1 MIMKPASAAP
11 LFILSV
17 ICLNACAV
25 PDVKTE
31 IGVSQ
36 KALQAVDMPMD
47 KVLAAGEARALA
59 QQVDALIR
67 AGEYVYEPSEACYL
81 IGNNEFTSEPCA
93 LEEAFMPDSN
103 LVRFRNARAILE
115 SMKLYL
121 KSVAELAASDTPGK
135 IAANTQQLFADL
147 DTLSKTAPGILDA
160 DANAGLQKRS
170 TSVPIIFEFAAEQA
184 RNNALRK
191 AVRSGDE
198 AVELGV
204 LTMIAFLRE
213 SGDAPRAGGLAEIS
227 AAADRVED
235 TRTSGSPA
243 EYKAALAALKRTT
256 ERVEKGRKE
265 SLEAGLISFRLAH
278 RAMAEKLLGPASLAQ
293 LRDATKEV
301 ADIRV
306 AIAEEDQS

>member
-47 KVLAAGEARALA
+47 KVLAASEARALA

-147 DTLSKTAPGILDA
+147 DTLSKTAPGILEA

-170 TSVPIIFEFAAEQA
+170 TSVPMIFEFTADQV

-191 AVRSGDE
+191 AVRSEDE
-198 AVELGV
+198 AV
-204 LTMIAFLRE
+204 
-213 SGDAPRAGGLAEIS
+213 
-227 AAADRVED
+227 
-235 TRTSGSPA
+235 
-243 EYKAALAALKRTT
+243 
-256 ERVEKGRKE
+256 
-265 SLEAGLISFRLAH
+265 
-278 RAMAEKLLGPASLAQ
+278 
-293 LRDATKEV
+293 
-301 ADIRV
+301 
-306 AIAEEDQS
+306 